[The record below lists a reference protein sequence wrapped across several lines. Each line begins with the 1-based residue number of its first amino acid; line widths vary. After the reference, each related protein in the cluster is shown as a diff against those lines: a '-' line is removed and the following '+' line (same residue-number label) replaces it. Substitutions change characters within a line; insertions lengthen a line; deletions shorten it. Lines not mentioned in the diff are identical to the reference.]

1 MDEKLKEIVSKIS
14 YKNYELIRI
23 GSFWSTILTS
33 AIDNQVLTDNIAI
46 EGLKYSL
53 AGLYGFLVFS
63 RIENYTKEISAI
75 KSTYG
80 EIIDNYVKFM
90 RDFNLNNPI
99 QISTMHANMVEDGY
113 LSINKKFE
121 FDGKMVYDVNGLGP
135 TNIMDG
141 HGVCR
146 HYAALLSDV
155 LNAVGIDAFNL
166 CVYFPVYV
174 PTINLIDDKVGQ
186 SKEEICEIVR
196 HYLFNPY
203 DVKQI
208 MEVVEKIMG
217 VNSKRVEISLCNQK
231 QKNIIKR
238 IFGNHVICFAIQ
250 NGYSYYLDPTMR
262 RIYHMDPDNLGKLC
276 DYNVE
281 NINIKLLSSYFFNDS
296 DLFEKMYKQVVNY
309 YPTEEQDIINKL
321 VQETTKIYED
331 NQDVCNKFYQ
341 ENEENYQS
349 ISHNLSILKRSV
361 KSKIINYEIS

>member
-155 LNAVGIDAFNL
+155 FLIMDLVLNF
-166 CVYFPVYV
+166 
-174 PTINLIDDKVGQ
+174 
-186 SKEEICEIVR
+186 
-196 HYLFNPY
+196 
-203 DVKQI
+203 
-208 MEVVEKIMG
+208 
-217 VNSKRVEISLCNQK
+217 
-231 QKNIIKR
+231 
-238 IFGNHVICFAIQ
+238 
-250 NGYSYYLDPTMR
+250 
-262 RIYHMDPDNLGKLC
+262 
-276 DYNVE
+276 
-281 NINIKLLSSYFFNDS
+281 
-296 DLFEKMYKQVVNY
+296 
-309 YPTEEQDIINKL
+309 
-321 VQETTKIYED
+321 
-331 NQDVCNKFYQ
+331 
-341 ENEENYQS
+341 
-349 ISHNLSILKRSV
+349 
-361 KSKIINYEIS
+361 